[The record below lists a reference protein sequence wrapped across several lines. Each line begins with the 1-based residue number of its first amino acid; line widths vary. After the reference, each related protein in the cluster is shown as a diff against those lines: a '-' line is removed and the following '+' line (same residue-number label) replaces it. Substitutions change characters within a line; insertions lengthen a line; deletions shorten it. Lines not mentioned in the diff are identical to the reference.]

1 MANGISAVTQ
11 GMKAAE
17 KVTANIG
24 IDLSNANTPGYKS
37 FDNFLISE
45 TSKYNGGVSATYRA
59 RTDFQGE
66 IMKTDNEFD
75 YAIAGRGL
83 LVVECDGKKRY
94 TTAGRFDV
102 NKDGYLYNP
111 NGCYLIGEKYEDNEE
126 QKQSILPSSE
136 NFGKIKVPLNDY
148 IRGEPTTEAT
158 VNAKL
163 SATQD
168 VYNGNPA
175 YNANTSNMAS
185 GTVKADFKREFTVFD
200 SVGKRHSVFV
210 AFKKTAPSE
219 YTVEV
224 YAKKD
229 ELDTS
234 TNANQHRT
242 DGLVAVGKV
251 KFKDDGKYDDIEN
264 ITPPPTNTKNLGDEI
279 TFNWKKDSL
288 KSKTTMKKIEWSNIE
303 MFGEK
308 FSGDIEANGST
319 EGALVKT
326 DIDDNGNL
334 VGNYTNGA
342 SKLIAAIPVVL
353 FKNPSELQHEF
364 GTAFS
369 DNPESGEP
377 EYFIA
382 GEQGAGK
389 IISGSLENSNVDST
403 QCMTALMKQQRFYTY
418 NAKAY
423 GMMNGM
429 ENELLNVIRV

>member
-102 NKDGYLYNP
+102 NKNGYLYNP
-111 NGCYLIGEKYEDNEE
+111 NGCYLMGEKYEDNEE
-126 QKQSILPSSE
+126 QKQAILPSSE
-136 NFGKIKVPLNDY
+136 SFGKIKVPLNDY
-148 IRGEPTTEAT
+148 VRGEPTTKAT

-168 VYNGNPA
+168 VYNGDPA

-185 GTVKADFKREFTVFD
+185 GTLKTDFKQEFTVFD

-210 AFKKTAPSE
+210 AFKRTVVDK

-224 YAKKD
+224 YAKKE
-229 ELDTS
+229 ELNTTDHK
-234 TNANQHRT
+234 N
-242 DGLVAVGKV
+242 DGLVAVGEI
-251 KFKDDGKYDDIEN
+251 KFDANGKFDKIEN
-264 ITPPPTNTKNLGDEI
+264 IDPLPSNVKNLDDEI
-279 TFNWKKDSL
+279 TFNWKKGTDANALTS
-288 KSKTTMKKIEWSNIE
+288 TTKMTIDWSNIE

-342 SKLIAAIPVVL
+342 SKLIAAIPVVS

-369 DNPESGEP
+369 DNSKSGEP

-389 IISGSLENSNVDST
+389 ILGGSLENSNVDST